1 MDTSASLLQTI
12 TISTV
17 TDAKTSSELK
27 DANEVLKENRNLFLL
42 ASKAGD
48 AYAEVLRKVVDK
60 IADFYDE
67 LKNMGANITSK
78 IIDGLTQGF
87 TREDFLYSMQE
98 YITESVIKAAVFTDA
113 FVAEA
118 AAIGKEIA
126 AGIAGGFSSDELQ
139 ALKDRLAG
147 LYEQAAIAAEVATG
161 VINTTFGSYDVG
173 TLNVRGDQLA
183 RIHNKEMILEPGI
196 AEQARTNGIFIGP
209 VSVAGNVGQGAI
221 SPAPVQLN
229 ITATGELKVDGRE
242 IGRVAW
248 QFSDEFQGA
257 AYGN

>member
-1 MDTSASLLQTI
+1 
-12 TISTV
+12 
-17 TDAKTSSELK
+17 
-27 DANEVLKENRNLFLL
+27 
-42 ASKAGD
+42 
-48 AYAEVLRKVVDK
+48 
-60 IADFYDE
+60 
-67 LKNMGANITSK
+67 
-78 IIDGLTQGF
+78 
-87 TREDFLYSMQE
+87 MQE

-183 RIHNKEMILEPGI
+183 QIHNKEMILEPGI